1 MVRQAL
7 PLADAA
13 RALDIGMTTLNN
25 LIQSGELPSYMQG
38 ARRKVRVEEIGA
50 YLDRQAKTQR
60 AAS

>member
-1 MVRQAL
+1 
-7 PLADAA
+7 
-13 RALDIGMTTLNN
+13 MTTLNN